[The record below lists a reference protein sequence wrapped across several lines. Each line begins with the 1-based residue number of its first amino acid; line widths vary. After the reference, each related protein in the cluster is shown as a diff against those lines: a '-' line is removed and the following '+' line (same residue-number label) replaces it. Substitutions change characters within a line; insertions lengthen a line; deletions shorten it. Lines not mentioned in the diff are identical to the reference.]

1 MDSVEAL
8 SAGAVVI
15 SAAVLGYASILDWKT
30 RRVSNKFWILLSI
43 AAIIVFLIRLAL
55 DEAPW
60 KYLAVLVP
68 IAAVLSDV
76 YLDTGHETRLGRVM
90 PFVKYGI
97 AAVSTF
103 LLGYFWSDDHYF
115 AHLLMIPI
123 MMLVIVVL
131 YAFDV
136 IKGGADAK
144 ALMALSIMFPFAPII
159 GSMPLIQGNE
169 WYADVVLPF
178 SFGVLVTAA
187 IAVAFLPLVFL
198 AKNVTKRELEFPY
211 GVLGVKMDVSEAKGK
226 FVWLMENVEDDKVV
240 KHAKVRSG
248 ENLEQELRKLEL
260 AGRKRV
266 WVTPKIPFII
276 PMFIG
281 LLFCSVVG
289 NILLLFLAV

>member
-1 MDSVEAL
+1 VDSVEAL
-8 SAGAVVI
+8 NAGAIVI
-15 SAAVLGYASILDWKT
+15 SAAVLGYASLLDWKT
-30 RRVSNKFWILLSI
+30 RRVPNKFWILLSV
-43 AAIIVFLIRLAL
+43 AAMIVLLTRLAL
-55 DEAPW
+55 DEAKW
-60 KYLAVLVP
+60 EYLAVLVP

-76 YLDTGHETRLGRVM
+76 YLDTGSETKIGKAM

-103 LLGYFWSDDHYF
+103 LLGYLWGDDRYF
-115 AHLLMIPI
+115 AHLLTIPV

-144 ALMALSIMFPFAPII
+144 ALMALSIMFPFAPVV
-159 GSMPLIQGNE
+159 GSMPVIQGNK

-198 AKNVTKRELEFPY
+198 VRNIANRELEFPLTLLGIKM
-211 GVLGVKMDVSEAKGK
+211 GVGEAKGK
-226 FVWLMENVEDDKVV
+226 FVWLMERVENDKVV
-240 KHAKVRSG
+240 KHARVRSD
-248 ENLEQELRKLEL
+248 EDLDEELRKLET

-276 PMFIG
+276 PMFLS
-281 LLFCSVVG
+281 LLFCSTVG
-289 NILLLFLAV
+289 NLLLLFLAV